1 MKYPSPKKLELY
13 NKLRKLIHNACVITH
28 NNLIHVV
35 ETPKPNQKESI
46 NCRYNSKTP
55 FYPTLEQT

>member
-1 MKYPSPKKLELY
+1 MKYLLLKKLEYTINLES
-13 NKLRKLIHNACVITH
+13 LIHNACVITH

-35 ETPKPNQKESI
+35 ETPKPNKKESI
-46 NCRYNSKTP
+46 NCRYNLKTP